1 MTVPVLF
8 SPMRLGELVLPNRV
22 TVSPMAQY
30 SCVDGE
36 PGVWHLQHL
45 GALAVSGPGLL
56 TLESTAVEQD
66 GYGCSACLALH
77 TDAQE
82 AALRRLI
89 DALRSISSTALG
101 LQIGHS
107 GRKASA
113 SLPQEGGGPLFV
125 ERGGWQT
132 VAPHATSFGGEW
144 PVPRMLDEEGIA
156 RVRAAFIGTARRAA
170 RLDLDLLE
178 LHGAHGYLLHSFL
191 SPISNRR
198 TDAYGGSF
206 DNRLRLVR
214 EIVEDVRLL
223 WPRSR
228 ALGIRLNARDWV
240 NGGLEPEDTVR
251 IAGALKEVGCDFVCI
266 SAGAISAEARI
277 PAAPGYLVPYAA
289 RVRTSA
295 GIATLVT
302 GLIHEPHQAE
312 AIVASGQADGLAVAR
327 AFLDNPRWVWEAA
340 KILGHRIEYPMQ
352 YSRSHPDRWKP
363 QAIQVGAPRSK
374 IG

>member
-1 MTVPVLF
+1 MTPPALF

-30 SCVDGE
+30 SCADGE
-36 PGVWHLQHL
+36 PSLWHLQHL

-56 TLESTAVEQD
+56 TLESTAVEQE

-82 AALRRLI
+82 AALRRLV

-113 SLPQEGGGPLFV
+113 SLPQEGGGPLPV
-125 ERGGWQT
+125 KRGGWET
-132 VAPHATSFGGEW
+132 CAPHASAFGDGW
-144 PVPRMLDEEGIA
+144 PVPKELDEEGIA

-170 RLDLDLLE
+170 RLNLDLLE

-206 DNRLRLVR
+206 NNRLRLVR
-214 EIVEDVRLL
+214 EIVEGVRRI

-240 NGGLEPEDTVR
+240 EDGLEIEDTIR
-251 IAGALKEVGCDFVCI
+251 IAAALKEAGCDFVCI
-266 SAGAISAEARI
+266 SAGAISAAARI
-277 PAAPGYLVPYAA
+277 PAAPGYLAPYAA
-289 RVRTSA
+289 QVRAAA
-295 GIATLVT
+295 GITTLVT
-302 GLIHEPHQAE
+302 GLIHEPLQAE
-312 AIVASGQADGLAVAR
+312 AIVASGQADGVAVAR
-327 AFLDNPRWVWEAA
+327 AFLDDPRWVWHAA
-340 KILGHRIEYPMQ
+340 KTLDHRIEYPMQ
-352 YSRSHPDRWKP
+352 YSRSHPDRWNP
-363 QAIQVGAPRSK
+363 QAIQNGAPRVST
-374 IG
+374 G